1 MEWRVAGLWMKS
13 VVAEEVW
20 NKVYD
25 EIFCENTKNRRE
37 IFAK

>member
-1 MEWRVAGLWMKS
+1 MEWRIAGLWMKS

-25 EIFCENTKNRRE
+25 EIFFEN
-37 IFAK
+37 A